1 MVCAVIG
8 DRPKRREDLRFL
20 TGRGSYLDDLAFDR
34 LAHAVVLRSPHA
46 HALIRGID
54 TASARAAP
62 GTLAVLTAAE
72 IRADGLQPLR
82 PSAEANVQ
90 TGERFAFAPQ
100 PLLAEGKVR
109 YAGEPVALIVAE
121 THAQALDAAERVV
134 VDYAPL
140 PAVTTVEAAR
150 GSGAPEIS
158 PEVPGNICF
167 DWHTGDAVAVDAAFA
182 AAAHVVALSLDN
194 HRIVTNPMEPRGVV
208 GLWDAEGGRYTAHV
222 SSQSIHATR
231 DNTARALGELPA
243 AVRFI
248 APDVGG
254 GFGAKNFTY
263 PEHVLTLW
271 AARRVG
277 RPVKWIASRS
287 EVFLADHQARDHRAE
302 AWLALDAGGRFLA
315 LRVKSA
321 ANVGAYM
328 VSAGGVQTFQYV
340 HLPGTVYRIPAIDLE
355 VAAVLTNTTPIGV
368 TRGPGFAEAVNI
380 IERLIDAAARQ
391 CGFDRAELRR
401 RNMVPAA
408 AMPVTNA
415 FGNTVDSG
423 AFAETF
429 DHARA
434 RADVAGF
441 PARRRASEA
450 RGLLRGLGLAYHIKA
465 TGGSP
470 TENVDIRFE
479 ADGTVSLITG
489 TQTIGQGHETTFP
502 QILADRLGI
511 PNELIRLVQGDTDR
525 IPLGGGHGS
534 SRATYMGGTAIWRA
548 AEEVVAKGMRVAAE
562 ALEAAEADLSFA
574 DGRFVVA
581 GTDRSLALLDVAAL
595 ARDKEAPLD
604 TYHVWTREW
613 MTFPNGAHVVE
624 VEIDRD
630 TGQVTLARYTA
641 VDDYGVLVNP
651 MIAAGQAHGA
661 IAQGVGQA
669 LLEHAAYD
677 PASGQL
683 IAGSFMDYALPRA
696 DDLLSYDL
704 GFNGTRCTTNPL
716 GVKGCGEAGA
726 VGAFPAVTS
735 AILDALAPFGVSEI
749 AGPATP
755 ERIWRVI
762 RDDDLSRR
770 STEGVANRAASP

>member
-1 MVCAVIG
+1 MATIRSVIG
-8 DRPKRREDLRFL
+8 DAPKRREDLRFI
-20 TGRGSYLDDLAFDR
+20 TGSGRYLDDLAFAD

-46 HALIRGID
+46 HALIERIL
-54 TASARAAP
+54 TERARAGP
-62 GTLAVLTAAE
+62 GVLAVLTARDV
-72 IRADGLQPLR
+72 RADGLKPLR

-90 TGERFAFAPQ
+90 TGEKFAFEPQ
-100 PLLAEGKVR
+100 PLLAAGKVR
-109 YAGEPVALIVAE
+109 YVGEPVALIVAE
-121 THAQALDAAERVV
+121 TRAQALDAAELVM

-140 PAVTTVEAAR
+140 PAVTTASAAR
-150 GSGAPEIS
+150 AAGAPEIS
-158 PEVPGNICF
+158 PEVPANVCF
-167 DWHTGDAVAVDAAFA
+167 DWHTGDATAVDAAFA
-182 AAAHVVALSLDN
+182 VAAHVVDLHLDN
-194 HRIVTNPMEPRGVV
+194 HRIVTNPIEPRGVV
-208 GLWDAEGGRYTAHV
+208 GLWDADSGRYTAYA

-231 DNTARALGELPA
+231 DNTARALGVAPA
-243 AVRFI
+243 AVRFV

-254 GFGAKNFTY
+254 GFGAKNFIY
-263 PEHVLTLW
+263 PEHVLILW
-271 AARRVG
+271 AAKRIG
-277 RPVKWIASRS
+277 RPVKWVATRS
-287 EVFLADHQARDHRAE
+287 EVFLADHQARDHTAE
-302 AWLALDAGGRFLA
+302 AQLALDANGQFLA
-315 LRVKSA
+315 LRVKSV

-340 HLPGTVYRIPAIDLE
+340 HLPGTVYRIPVIGLE
-355 VAAVLTNTTPIGV
+355 VAGVLTNTAPIGV

-380 IERLIDAAARQ
+380 IERLIDRAARQ
-391 CGFDRAELRR
+391 CGFDAAELRR

-408 AMPVTNA
+408 AMPVTNSV
-415 FGNTVDSG
+415 GNTVDSG
-423 AFAETF
+423 AFPETL
-429 DHARA
+429 DHALV
-434 RADVAGF
+434 RADIGGF
-441 PARRRASEA
+441 PARRRESEA
-450 RGLLRGLGLAYHIKA
+450 RGFLRGLGFAYHIKG

-479 ADGTVSLITG
+479 ADGAVSLITG

-548 AEEVVAKGMRVAAE
+548 AEEIIDKGTRVAAE

-595 ARDKEAPLD
+595 ARDKGAPLD
-604 TYHVWTREW
+604 TYHVWTRQW

-630 TGQVTLARYTA
+630 TGRVNLARYTA

-696 DDLLSYDL
+696 DDLPSYDL

-726 VGAFPAVTS
+726 VAAFPAIAN
-735 AILDALAPFGVSEI
+735 AILDALAPFGVTDLT
-749 AGPATP
+749 GPATP
-755 ERIWRVI
+755 ERIWRAMK
-762 RDDDLSRR
+762 S
-770 STEGVANRAASP
+770 